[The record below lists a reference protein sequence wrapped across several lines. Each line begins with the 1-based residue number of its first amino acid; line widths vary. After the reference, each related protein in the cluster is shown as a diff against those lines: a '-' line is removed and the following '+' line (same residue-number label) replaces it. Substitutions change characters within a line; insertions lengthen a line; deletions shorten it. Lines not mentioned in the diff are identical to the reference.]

1 MFARYA
7 KMAKAFTRI
16 GKDIAMSVKSGGPD
30 PDGNS
35 RLRSIIQNAKAIN
48 MPKANIDAAI
58 KRASSKDEKGY
69 EEVIYEGKGPHGV
82 CILIETATNNT
93 TRTVANIRMHFSKGD
108 GSLGKTGSL
117 DFMFTRKGVF
127 KIAADKINVEDLELE
142 LIDFGADEVTQEDN
156 DIFIYTAFTDFG
168 MMQKAL
174 EEKKINVISS
184 ELTRIPTSY
193 VEGLNAEQEKEVLKL
208 IDMLEEDDDV
218 QVVYTNMASSSL
230 VFLLALTLLV
240 TFFLALR

>member
-1 MFARYA
+1 MGRVFEKRKHKMFARYA

-16 GKDIAMSVKSGGPD
+16 GKDIAMCVKVGGPD

-82 CILIETATNNT
+82 CILIETATNNP

-127 KIAADKINVEDLELE
+127 KIEAGNINVEELELE
-142 LIDFGADEVTQEDN
+142 LIDYGADEIVKEDN

-168 MMQKAL
+168 GMQKAL
-174 EEKKINVISS
+174 EEKGINVVSS
-184 ELTRIPTSY
+184 ELTRIPTTY
-193 VEGLNAEQEKEVLKL
+193 VEGLSEEQEKEVLKL

-218 QVVYTNMASSSL
+218 QVVYSNMATS
-230 VFLLALTLLV
+230 A
-240 TFFLALR
+240 